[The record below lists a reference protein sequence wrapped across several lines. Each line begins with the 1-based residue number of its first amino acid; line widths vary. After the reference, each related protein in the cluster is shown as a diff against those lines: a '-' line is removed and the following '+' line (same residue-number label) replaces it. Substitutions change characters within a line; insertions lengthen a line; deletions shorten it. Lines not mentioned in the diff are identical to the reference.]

1 MWSAP
6 ARGGAATRPGT
17 RLPSP
22 PPARRAASDPAGQS
36 ARWEVAPDCL
46 GSRGAGAQTP
56 RARSSSPPC
65 VLDLSGRPLLR
76 CAQWLGPGGRG
87 GGAHPGYLPGPPGPL
102 CAPSPKL
109 QPAPGVYSLLL
120 RSGTRNPAGI
130 SSRDLG
136 GGLVWGPFGA
146 TELRPCPQ
154 NAVMLVTW
162 ATCTLDTD
170 PITIL

>member
-1 MWSAP
+1 M
-6 ARGGAATRPGT
+6 
-17 RLPSP
+17 
-22 PPARRAASDPAGQS
+22 
-36 ARWEVAPDCL
+36 
-46 GSRGAGAQTP
+46 
-56 RARSSSPPC
+56 
-65 VLDLSGRPLLR
+65 
-76 CAQWLGPGGRG
+76 
-87 GGAHPGYLPGPPGPL
+87 
-102 CAPSPKL
+102 
-109 QPAPGVYSLLL
+109 YSLLL

-162 ATCTLDTD
+162 DTCTLDTD